1 MQEDIKNVNHTKNFA
16 GNAAAAF
23 LLFVYMSEDLTLIF
37 YISKTNHSECQCTL
51 LLSLVLCF
59 EKESSST

>member
-1 MQEDIKNVNHTKNFA
+1 MQDDIKNVNHTKNFA

-37 YISKTNHSECQCTL
+37 YISKTDQFLLTTPSEECKNKSQ
-51 LLSLVLCF
+51 
-59 EKESSST
+59 